1 MKNQWSNRLSFIITT
16 AAFSIGLGNIWRFP
30 YIVGEGGGG
39 AFLLVYLILLFIVG
53 LPMMI
58 IEIGLGRM
66 SSSTTLVG
74 FGKISKQPIWN
85 GLGWLG
91 VLTAQIIMC
100 YYVMILAWVAVYFI
114 DNLTGNISGLGTE
127 DLESHFIL
135 IAANS
140 KKLVIFIFG
149 IMTIAFLIIRQGLQS
164 GLERYSKY
172 MIFTFILLL
181 LGLAIWASTLQG
193 AGLGYKW
200 YLMPD
205 FSKINLEVI
214 LSALGQLFF
223 SIGVGMAIAFTFGS
237 YTNNRENLITSTG
250 WIVFMDTFIAVL
262 AGLLIF
268 PAIFSFGLSPESG
281 PNLIFITMTSIFSR
295 LYYGEFLGVMF
306 FLLLFLAGFT
316 SLLSNLQVLAN
327 SFQDKYKLSFFNAL
341 FFVSV
346 FIAFASIPVVYS
358 FSDSPLL
365 LFGMTIFD
373 LLDFVT
379 NKIMLP
385 LSGLLI
391 AIFGAYVIGFKKL
404 KAHLELGAE
413 NINIG
418 NYWKYIIQWVI
429 PISILIIFIN
439 GIN

>member
-1 MKNQWSNRLSFIITT
+1 
-16 AAFSIGLGNIWRFP
+16 
-30 YIVGEGGGG
+30 
-39 AFLLVYLILLFIVG
+39 
-53 LPMMI
+53 
-58 IEIGLGRM
+58 
-66 SSSTTLVG
+66 
-74 FGKISKQPIWN
+74 
-85 GLGWLG
+85 
-91 VLTAQIIMC
+91 
-100 YYVMILAWVAVYFI
+100 
-114 DNLTGNISGLGTE
+114 
-127 DLESHFIL
+127 
-135 IAANS
+135 
-140 KKLVIFIFG
+140 
-149 IMTIAFLIIRQGLQS
+149 
-164 GLERYSKY
+164 
-172 MIFTFILLL
+172 
-181 LGLAIWASTLQG
+181 
-193 AGLGYKW
+193 
-200 YLMPD
+200 
-205 FSKINLEVI
+205 
-214 LSALGQLFF
+214 
-223 SIGVGMAIAFTFGS
+223 
-237 YTNNRENLITSTG
+237 
-250 WIVFMDTFIAVL
+250 MDTFIAVL

-341 FFVSV
+341 FFVSA
-346 FIAFASIPVVYS
+346 FIAFGSIPVVYS

-404 KAHLELGAE
+404 KAHLEVGAE